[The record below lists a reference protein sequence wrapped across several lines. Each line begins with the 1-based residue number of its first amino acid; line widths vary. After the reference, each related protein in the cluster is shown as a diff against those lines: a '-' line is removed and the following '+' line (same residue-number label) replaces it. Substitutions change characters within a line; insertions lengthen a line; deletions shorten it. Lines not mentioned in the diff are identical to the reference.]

1 MDFEKLS
8 SIVEAELDKGIKT
21 ASVTEE
27 KKKVTEEDLKEVIE
41 KKPGADKKTKGKEE
55 EKEETS
61 FEELNLDKIA
71 NLLSGTSVEPTEL
84 IKEALAFI
92 NTELSDTGYQKV
104 ASSVIEKELKG
115 SLMVKMAFAIHNLS
129 KEKEKDLQEKETN
142 KIASKL
148 VKEGIFGEEEACE
161 YIKKASAKL
170 NNDREA
176 LELHIERLVEANS
189 LKIAELDD
197 ENLENDNAIQ
207 KFENFIMG
215 IE

>member
-27 KKKVTEEDLKEVIE
+27 KKKVTEKDLKEEAE
-41 KKPGADKKTKGKEE
+41 KIANVDVKTEEE
-55 EKEETS
+55 EKLS
-61 FEELNLDKIA
+61 FEELDLEKIA
-71 NLLSGTSVEPTEL
+71 NLLSGTSVEPNKL

-92 NTELSDTGYQKV
+92 NTELSDSGYQKV

-115 SLMVKMAFAIHNLS
+115 SLMVKMAYAIHNLS
-129 KEKEKDLQEKETN
+129 KEKEKDQQEKETK

-148 VKEGIFGEEEACE
+148 VSEGIFGEEEACE
-161 YIKKASAKL
+161 YIKKASTKL

-176 LELHIERLVEANS
+176 LELHIERLVEANN

-197 ENLENDNAIQ
+197 ETLENDNAIQ